1 MAEFINFEAEAEVID
16 SEDGEEDDELVMFVK
31 VLLAMIKRQELV
43 LIFIDNLQMLKMIL
57 TRY

>member
-31 VLLAMIKRQELV
+31 VLLAMIKR
-43 LIFIDNLQMLKMIL
+43 
-57 TRY
+57 